1 MMKSLV
7 VLFLSMIIFANF
19 GVYGDPIETPEF
31 DERNEFVIKTPK
43 GWGYRTFPGK
53 NGLIG
58 ALWPFG
64 TSFNSTDTAI
74 FVFIQTNNEE
84 FPTVPDNINL
94 FTEKCTQANFK
105 FSSDTR
111 NETLS
116 LAEKYF
122 SGRCGKTMILFE
134 EHVGNYTVIT
144 LVVSAE
150 YVSREQLADA
160 KKIVAAYKKEIE
172 TYARTHSN
180 SPEEEQTPSTHKL

>member
-1 MMKSLV
+1 MKNLI
-7 VLFLSMIIFANF
+7 LLLSMMIFPNF
-19 GVYGDPIETPEF
+19 NIYGDPIETPEF

-105 FSSDTR
+105 FSKDTH

-116 LAEKYF
+116 IAEKYF

-134 EHVGNYTVIT
+134 ENVGNYTIIIA
-144 LVVSAE
+144 VVSAE
-150 YVSREQLADA
+150 YVSREQLVDA
-160 KKIVAAYKKEIE
+160 KKIMVAYKKEIE
-172 TYARTHSN
+172 TYAKTHPSL
-180 SPEEEQTPSTHKL
+180 PKEGQTSSTRKP

>member
-1 MMKSLV
+1 
-7 VLFLSMIIFANF
+7 
-19 GVYGDPIETPEF
+19 
-31 DERNEFVIKTPK
+31 
-43 GWGYRTFPGK
+43 YRTFPGR

-74 FVFIQTNNEE
+74 FIFIQTNNEE
-84 FPTVPDNINL
+84 FPIVPDNINL

-105 FSSDTR
+105 FSRDTY

-134 EHVGNYTVIT
+134 EHVGNYTVIIS
-144 LVVSAE
+144 VVSAE

-160 KKIVAAYKKEIE
+160 KKIMAAYKKEIE
-172 TYARTHSN
+172 TYMKIHP
-180 SPEEEQTPSTHKL
+180 SPPEKEQTLPTRKP